1 MYSFFS
7 PSNIFVYLN
16 KVIEFLNSIFFIVL
30 VVALTFAL
38 VLSPP
43 DYVQGDAVRI
53 MYVHVP
59 AAWISLA
66 IFSIMTFSYI
76 INYIFRIKN
85 LLIINYSIAP
95 LGLLFTAL
103 AIITG
108 SVWGKPTWGT
118 WWVWDARLTSMIF
131 LMFFYI
137 ALILSLKYLNDE
149 KIKLK
154 VTTTLSIIGFI
165 NVPIIRY
172 SVDYLNTLHQPTSI
186 KITGTS
192 TIHSSFLL
200 PLFLMLLVFLIYSA
214 LIFLMK
220 YKTEIIKMKKKR
232 LKNYD

>member
-1 MYSFFS
+1 MFSFFS

-16 KVIEFLNSIFFIVL
+16 KIIEFLNSIIFIVL

-38 VLSPP
+38 VFSPP

-59 AAWISLA
+59 SAWISLA

-85 LLIINYSIAP
+85 LLIINYYIAP

-118 WWVWDARLTSMIF
+118 WWAWDARLTSMIF

-149 KIKLK
+149 RIKLK
-154 VTTTLSIIGFI
+154 ATTALSIIGFI

-172 SVDYLNTLHQPTSI
+172 SVDYLNTLHQPTS
-186 KITGTS
+186 
-192 TIHSSFLL
+192 
-200 PLFLMLLVFLIYSA
+200 
-214 LIFLMK
+214 
-220 YKTEIIKMKKKR
+220 
-232 LKNYD
+232 

>member
-1 MYSFFS
+1 MFSFFS

-16 KVIEFLNSIFFIVL
+16 KIIEFLNSIIFIVL

-38 VLSPP
+38 VFSPP

-59 AAWISLA
+59 SAWISLA

-85 LLIINYSIAP
+85 LLVINYSIAP

-118 WWVWDARLTSMIF
+118 WWAWDARLTSMIF

-149 KIKLK
+149 RIKLK
-154 VTTTLSIIGFI
+154 ATTALSIIGFI

-172 SVDYLNTLHQPTSI
+172 SVDYLNTLHQPTSL
-186 KITGTS
+186 KITGSS
-192 TIHSSFLL
+192 TIHTSFLL
-200 PLFLMLLVFLIYSA
+200 PLILMLLVFLIYSA

-220 YKTEIIKMKKKR
+220 YKTEIIKMKRKR

>member
-1 MYSFFS
+1 MFSFFS

-16 KVIEFLNSIFFIVL
+16 KIIEFLNSIIFIVL

-38 VLSPP
+38 VVSPP

-59 AAWISLA
+59 SAWISLA

-118 WWVWDARLTSMIF
+118 WWAWDARLTSMIF

-149 KIKLK
+149 RIKLK
-154 VTTTLSIIGFI
+154 ATTALSIIGFI

-172 SVDYLNTLHQPTSI
+172 SVDYLNTLHQPTSL
-186 KITGTS
+186 KITGSS
-192 TIHSSFLL
+192 TIHTSFLL

-220 YKTEIIKMKKKR
+220 YKTEIIKMKRKR

>member
-1 MYSFFS
+1 MFSYFS

-16 KVIEFLNSIFFIVL
+16 KIIEFLNSIIFIVL

-38 VLSPP
+38 VFSPP

-59 AAWISLA
+59 SAWISLA

-85 LLIINYSIAP
+85 LLIINYCIAP

-118 WWVWDARLTSMIF
+118 WWAWDARLTSMIF

-149 KIKLK
+149 RIKLK
-154 VTTTLSIIGFI
+154 ATTSLSIIGFI

-172 SVDYLNTLHQPTSI
+172 SVDYLNTLHQPTSL

-192 TIHSSFLL
+192 TIHTSFLL

-220 YKTEIIKMKKKR
+220 YKTEIIKMKRKR

>member
-1 MYSFFS
+1 
-7 PSNIFVYLN
+7 
-16 KVIEFLNSIFFIVL
+16 
-30 VVALTFAL
+30 
-38 VLSPP
+38 
-43 DYVQGDAVRI
+43 

-118 WWVWDARLTSMIF
+118 WWAWDARLTSMIF

-149 KIKLK
+149 RTKLK

-172 SVDYLNTLHQPTSI
+172 SVDYLNTLHQPTSL